1 VKHHRGYVP
10 TQAAMIVA
18 LVPVFLAAAPRS
30 MVLAQP
36 PAEASE
42 VEELRKENRQL
53 KARLQQLRSA
63 LGEMAEFE
71 RISGEALARARRA
84 LDGEAP
90 PAAARTSE
98 VPGRSSPGAEP
109 TASAAAA
116 SARPRAG
123 ATPPAPTTGTVRG
136 KVVVP
141 ADEPVAYVF
150 VDNLRGPPV
159 PGRVTIE
166 QVRKQFTPPWAVVQR
181 GKTIQFP
188 NLDNVYHNV
197 FSLSPGNG
205 FDLGLYASG
214 GDGKAHTF
222 LEPGVVDVHCNIHP
236 NMSASVLVVPNK
248 YFAKVRPDGRFEL
261 TGVPSGRRKI
271 AAWSPGSKVSS
282 DWVELSPGG
291 AAEVSLRLEAKAS
304 GHTRKDGRPYGAYE

>member
-1 VKHHRGYVP
+1 
-10 TQAAMIVA
+10 MIVS
-18 LVPVFLAAAPRS
+18 LVPVLLMAAPRAP
-30 MVLAQP
+30 VQAQP
-36 PAEASE
+36 PAEANE

-53 KARLQQLRSA
+53 RARLQQLRSA
-63 LGEMAEFE
+63 LSEMAEFE

-84 LDGEAP
+84 LDGEAA
-90 PAAARTSE
+90 PAATRTPE
-98 VPGRSSPGAEP
+98 APGR
-109 TASAAAA
+109 ASAPADPPVA
-116 SARPRAG
+116 SARPRPA
-123 ATPPAPTTGTVRG
+123 ATPPAPTTGIVRG

-159 PGRVTIE
+159 PGRFTIE

-181 GKTIQFP
+181 GKTIAFP

-222 LEPGVVDVHCNIHP
+222 MEPGVVDVHCNIHP
-236 NMSASVLVVPNK
+236 TMSASVLVVPNK
-248 YFAKVRPDGRFEL
+248 HFAKVRPDGRFEL

-291 AAEVSLRLEAKAS
+291 TADVSLRLEAKAP